1 MIIFEQKRINL
12 RVLNLYQMYFNTT
25 IYGATSDAN

>member
-1 MIIFEQKRINL
+1 MIIFEQKSINL
-12 RVLNLYQMYFNTT
+12 RVLNLYQMYLNIA

>member
-1 MIIFEQKRINL
+1 MIMFVQKSINL
-12 RVLNLYQMYFNTT
+12 RVLNLYQMYFNIT